1 MARPARADLFGGD
14 VAVLT
19 QILAENIKQLIQLE
33 QMVQQGQDQADF
45 LRQLNSGIE
54 NSIGILQSLP
64 VKDEKILGDLREFQ
78 GAIRSVTSVYGMI
91 PKSQESVMQTLHD
104 QTIAESLRMVN
115 TFKDYSDTQERNSI
129 MIAAQSREASVLYKK
144 KAGDKSANELV
155 NMARDLTDEITKLG
169 RAACIHLIAA
179 TQKVTTKTIDTD
191 VQENIGGRICFRVGT
206 LQGSNVV
213 LGNKK
218 AFELPDIKG
227 RAIWARGNDFTE
239 VQTPFVSEKF
249 IGQQISAIK
258 GDFESGKRKC
268 LQPLLVP
275 AVAGVEVESTLKGLG
290 KEETAE

>member
-91 PKSQESVMQTLHD
+91 PKSQESIMQTLHD

-129 MIAAQSREASVLYKK
+129 QIAAQSREASPKGAARMQAETSAQILQSLAQLIRLNTQMLKLQSEQFGMSN
-144 KAGDKSANELV
+144 KAGKDSVGNFQKINTDFGKS
-155 NMARDLTDEITKLG
+155 
-169 RAACIHLIAA
+169 
-179 TQKVTTKTIDTD
+179 
-191 VQENIGGRICFRVGT
+191 F
-206 LQGSNVV
+206 QGFKSDM
-213 LGNKK
+213 G
-218 AFELPDIKG
+218 LPQ
-227 RAIWARGNDFTE
+227 F
-239 VQTPFVSEKF
+239 
-249 IGQQISAIK
+249 
-258 GDFESGKRKC
+258 
-268 LQPLLVP
+268 
-275 AVAGVEVESTLKGLG
+275 
-290 KEETAE
+290 